1 MKPLSPS
8 LRRQLESAVAT
19 FESALPSSPAA
30 AYLKGR
36 GFDRVSAEK
45 ARLGYVAEPT
55 NGFER
60 FQGMLCIPNIC
71 ATGHVVGVKF
81 RSVREDATQ
90 KYDKPAGM
98 PNRLFNLA
106 ALNDARSGL
115 IVLTEG
121 ELDAL
126 SMVVLGLPAVGVQG
140 VKSWKSHHER
150 VFEDF
155 ERVVFVRDAD
165 EAGGEL
171 AARLLRCDLP
181 VSVVS
186 PPAGCKDVNDA
197 LVQGRGGELLEAIV
211 EVTS

>member
-8 LRRQLESAVAT
+8 LRKQLASAVAT
-19 FESALPSSPAA
+19 FESALPATPGA
-30 AYLKGR
+30 AYLKSR
-36 GFDRVSAEK
+36 GFDRQSAEK
-45 ARLGYVAEPT
+45 ARLGYVAEPV

-71 ATGHVVGVKF
+71 TSGHVVGVKF
-81 RSVREDATQ
+81 RAITDDAPQ

-126 SMVVLGLPAVGVQG
+126 SMGVLGLPAVGVQG

-155 ERVVFVRDAD
+155 RRVVFVRDAD

-186 PPAGCKDVNDA
+186 PPWGCKDVNDA
-197 LVQGRGGELLEAIV
+197 LVRGRGGELLAAIA
-211 EVTS
+211 EVSS